1 MTAHQGIGK
10 KNALSYVMRKQALF
24 ILLLMSLGF
33 WFLFFFFFKPNPI
46 VYILAPGSY
55 ESGSPIFKSGESLTV
70 MTLFFLKYLKLA

>member
-33 WFLFFFFFKPNPI
+33 WFLFFFFNKGIEYFLNI
-46 VYILAPGSY
+46 TNVLDDS
-55 ESGSPIFKSGESLTV
+55 
-70 MTLFFLKYLKLA
+70 TLNIKLPRWH